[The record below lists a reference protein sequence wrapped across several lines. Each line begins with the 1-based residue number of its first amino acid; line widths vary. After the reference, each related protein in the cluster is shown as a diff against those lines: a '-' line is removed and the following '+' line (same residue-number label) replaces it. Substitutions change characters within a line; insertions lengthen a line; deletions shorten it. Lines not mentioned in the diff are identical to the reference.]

1 MLHTT
6 TLLHLVPAIGCIQR
20 IPFVTVIGHVPFT
33 ARRHSASAR
42 RTNGR
47 GFHCEIAVS
56 NGTNHRRVHQ
66 TTGLPNFHPRKA
78 SWSLWKDIY
87 LWLLFYDCF
96 FGVKM
101 TNNKNDSKVTNSHFW
116 PSNSAALPL
125 CCCWPHMCTSMWRRS
140 YIFSTLAFLF
150 IETHGF
156 FSVKLSRAILRY
168 FIFFFL
174 WAVHTWKRYGSPQLA
189 WHNIAI
195 KFWSNELA
203 AFFRKVAA
211 CVAQYFSYKNQ

>member
-20 IPFVTVIGHVPFT
+20 IPFVTVIGHVPCT

-56 NGTNHRRVHQ
+56 NGTNRRRVHQ

-78 SWSLWKDIY
+78 SWSLWKDITN
-87 LWLLFYDCF
+87 DCF
-96 FGVKM
+96 FGLDIG
-101 TNNKNDSKVTNSHFW
+101 KNDSKVTNSHFW
-116 PSNSAALPL
+116 PSNPTALPL
-125 CCCWPHMCTSMWRRS
+125 YCYWPHVCTSMWRRS

-156 FSVKLSRAILRY
+156 FSVKQS
-168 FIFFFL
+168 
-174 WAVHTWKRYGSPQLA
+174 VGPS
-189 WHNIAI
+189 
-195 KFWSNELA
+195 
-203 AFFRKVAA
+203 
-211 CVAQYFSYKNQ
+211 

>member
-56 NGTNHRRVHQ
+56 NGTNRRRVHQ

-78 SWSLWKDIY
+78 SWSLWKDIPK
-87 LWLLFYDCF
+87 WLLFRWQESF
-96 FGVKM
+96 ILTPKWSTTKTIPKWPIPIFGPQIRRLSPCAV
-101 TNNKNDSKVTNSHFW
+101 VGRIC
-116 PSNSAALPL
+116 APL
-125 CCCWPHMCTSMWRRS
+125 CDVDR
-140 YIFSTLAFLF
+140 IFSRHWLSFLSKRMD
-150 IETHGF
+150 
-156 FSVKLSRAILRY
+156 FSA
-168 FIFFFL
+168 
-174 WAVHTWKRYGSPQLA
+174 
-189 WHNIAI
+189 
-195 KFWSNELA
+195 
-203 AFFRKVAA
+203 
-211 CVAQYFSYKNQ
+211 